1 MKKIISFVSLLAILL
16 SFCVIS
22 VGAEDNAFTMKDAH
36 ALFLEAYKRFSI
48 FQGQGL
54 YDYVDLNEE
63 DFNDWD
69 ENKQCIAYSKTEIVR
84 YYASSDGKAYNDE
97 DGYYYAPFFTVP
109 DFPSDF
115 KTNAPYNHIDEDFN
129 YVFKSIDDVENY
141 FGEVFTDSMVKRS
154 KYICPEP
161 ESTDRV
167 EMFRY
172 SENNELLLYYDN
184 SSYGMTSIA
193 ALYAPISL
201 KVNKNKAVLII
212 DFYAYGTDSYPESV
226 EFVKENGVWKISG
239 GTVFGYL
246 LGEND
251 INTLNYNPSTGD
263 ASSYTIPALTVAAII
278 SVALPVTLLR
288 KRRRVV

>member
-22 VGAEDNAFTMKDAH
+22 VGADDNAFTMKDAH

-97 DGYYYAPFFTVP
+97 DGYCYAPFFTVP

-115 KTNAPYNHIDEDFN
+115 KTDAPYNHIDEDFN

-154 KYICPEP
+154 KYICPEL

-184 SSYGMTSIA
+184 SNYGMTNIA

-263 ASSYTIPALTVAAII
+263 ASSYTVPALTVAAII